1 MEAWLGSPR
10 RKGKLLFRAWMEKG
24 VRFTP
29 DGMRIEEYVSGSGE
43 GNVLGYFFS
52 HELNL
57 FGAAEWNG

>member
-1 MEAWLGSPR
+1 
-10 RKGKLLFRAWMEKG
+10 MEKG

-29 DGMRIEEYVSGSGE
+29 DGLRIEEYVSGSGK